1 MAAVAVAV
9 LSAVDPTVA
18 ATTPVGTAYA
28 WHDNDAGQ
36 LGIGSYVN
44 SNTPVAS
51 HLPPGTTCIAV
62 AGGQSESLYVT
73 STGAVFATGYAHRGQ
88 LGDNSTVN
96 VTSPVQTSIPSGV
109 RIKSVAAG
117 WDDAFAL
124 TTTGAV
130 YSWGWNIYGQ
140 LGVGTT
146 GNQSAVPLL
155 VHMPAG
161 VKIKAIAAGKYH
173 VLALTSTGSI
183 YAWGSN
189 AFGQLGDSNTADS
202 NLPVQ
207 VELPSGI
214 TATAIGAGDGHSLAV
229 TSTGS
234 IYAWGE
240 NDYGQ
245 LGDGTTTARSVPV
258 LVQLP
263 SGVVAK
269 TVTAGGVSPTARI
282 VTGDYSMAMS
292 GNGHVYA
299 WGSNA
304 NGQLGNGTTTSSLVP
319 VAVKLPAGV
328 EARAISSASNYGWAL
343 TRTGSIYS
351 WGFDAG
357 PLPVATVLPPGLSAV
372 SIGVGPDAE
381 QVLALL
387 A

>member
-1 MAAVAVAV
+1 MV
-9 LSAVDPTVA
+9 LVDPAGA
-18 ATTPVGTAYA
+18 ATAPTGVAYA

-36 LGIGSYVN
+36 LGIGSYDN

-51 HLPPGTTCIAV
+51 HLPPGTACIAV
-62 AGGQSESLYVT
+62 AGGQSESLFVT
-73 STGAVFATGYAHRGQ
+73 STGVVYATGYGHRGQ

-96 VTSPVQTSIPSGV
+96 VTSPVLTSIPPGV

-124 TTTGAV
+124 TTKGAV
-130 YSWGWNIYGQ
+130 YSWGWNSYGQ

-146 GNQSAVPLL
+146 GKQSNVPVLTHL
-155 VHMPAG
+155 PTG
-161 VKIKAIAAGKYH
+161 VTVKAIVAGKYH
-173 VLALTSTGSI
+173 VLALTSTGSV

-189 AFGQLGDSNTADS
+189 AFGQLGDGTTADR
-202 NLPVQ
+202 NLPVLVQ
-207 VELPSGI
+207 LPAG
-214 TATAIGAGDGHSLAV
+214 TTVTAIGAGDGHSLAV

-234 IYAWGE
+234 VYAWGD

-245 LGDGTTTARSVPV
+245 LGDGTTTQRNLPVP
-258 LVQLP
+258 VQLP
-263 SGVVAK
+263 TGVVVK

-292 GNGHVYA
+292 GSGRVFA

-304 NGQLGNGTTTSSLVP
+304 NGQLGDGSTTSSAVP

-343 TRTGSIYS
+343 TRTGAIYS

-357 PLPVATVLPPGLSAV
+357 PLPVATVLPSGTSGV